1 MSCPG
6 VAAGWL
12 EGELIMDD
20 LERLTSAP
28 ATGIRSCWICG
39 IRLPVERMVADG
51 GSACADV
58 RFYCRD
64 MRACTQRWTRQPA
77 DPADLGRGAAGAR
90 EPHLTS
96 SDIPSPRW

>member
-1 MSCPG
+1 
-6 VAAGWL
+6 
-12 EGELIMDD
+12 MDD
-20 LERLTSAP
+20 LERLTSAS

-58 RFYCRD
+58 RWYCRD

-77 DPADLGRGAAGAR
+77 DPAEHGHATNGAR
-90 EPHLTS
+90 QAQLTS
-96 SDIPSPRW
+96 PDIPGQRW